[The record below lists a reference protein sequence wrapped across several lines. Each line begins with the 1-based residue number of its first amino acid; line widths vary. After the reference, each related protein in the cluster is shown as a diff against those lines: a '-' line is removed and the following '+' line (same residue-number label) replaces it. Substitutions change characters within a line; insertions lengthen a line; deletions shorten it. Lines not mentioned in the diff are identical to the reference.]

1 MLQNTVP
8 VTIQTSKRE
17 KPTCTPPILNLFC
30 EKPTVKRTKATARA
44 RRLLL
49 EWKYLSSQLRAI
61 PATAPIIA
69 DAPISMI
76 GSTITEI
83 TLILPVSSADAIPKD
98 TEKRIRPTAS
108 SIATTI
114 NKSFVKGPSALYCLT
129 TISVAAGAV
138 AAAMAP
144 RVMAEERDIM
154 CGKAK

>member
-1 MLQNTVP
+1 
-8 VTIQTSKRE
+8 
-17 KPTCTPPILNLFC
+17 
-30 EKPTVKRTKATARA
+30 
-44 RRLLL
+44 
-49 EWKYLSSQLRAI
+49 
-61 PATAPIIA
+61 
-69 DAPISMI
+69 MI
-76 GSTITEI
+76 GPTRTLT

-114 NKSFVKGPSALYCLT
+114 NKSFVNGPSALYCLT

-144 RVMAEERDIM
+144 RVMAEERDMM